1 MALVDVLLVALW
13 VVLPAYV
20 PNNAAVL
27 VGGGPPIDGGRAL
40 GGNRLLGDGKTWLG
54 TAGGTAAGA
63 VLATG
68 QNVVRPVVAD
78 LLPTATTLP
87 EFPLAV
93 VVALPLGAMVGD
105 VVASFGKRR
114 LDRERGAPLPVV
126 DQLDFVVGAL
136 VLAAVAAPGWFTTTF
151 TIPVLVTILVAT
163 PILHVGTNVA
173 AYQLSLKSE
182 PW

>member
-1 MALVDVLLVALW
+1 
-13 VVLPAYV
+13 
-20 PNNAAVL
+20 
-27 VGGGPPIDGGRAL
+27 
-40 GGNRLLGDGKTWLG
+40 
-54 TAGGTAAGA
+54 
-63 VLATG
+63 
-68 QNVVRPVVAD
+68 
-78 LLPTATTLP
+78 
-87 EFPLAV
+87 V